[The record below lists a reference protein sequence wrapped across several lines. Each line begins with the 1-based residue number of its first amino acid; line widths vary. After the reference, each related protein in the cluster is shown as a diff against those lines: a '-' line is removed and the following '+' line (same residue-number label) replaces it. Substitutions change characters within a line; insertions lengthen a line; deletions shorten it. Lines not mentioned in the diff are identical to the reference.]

1 MLYRNKL
8 KSEFASAIY
17 EKPSEINIFFFI
29 NNFLEFIKF
38 TSKLLF
44 IFKIIVCLFSL
55 FPQLITKNNNDLP
68 FEGVTDDHIGVH

>member
-17 EKPSEINIFFFI
+17 EKPSEINIYFFI

-38 TSKLLF
+38 TSILLF
-44 IFKIIVCLFSL
+44 IFKIIVYFQNYCLFI
-55 FPQLITKNNNDLP
+55 FLIPSINYK
-68 FEGVTDDHIGVH
+68 E